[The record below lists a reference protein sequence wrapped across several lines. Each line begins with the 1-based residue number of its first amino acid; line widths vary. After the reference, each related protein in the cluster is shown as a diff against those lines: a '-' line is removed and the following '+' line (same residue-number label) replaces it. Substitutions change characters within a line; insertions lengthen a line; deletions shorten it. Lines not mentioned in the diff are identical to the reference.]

1 MKIFYDKKDCC
12 GCTACKNICPTHAI
26 NMRTDK
32 EGFFYPD
39 INEDLCIGC
48 NLCIDVCPMKN
59 EVMIQEHFEI
69 PEVYAVK
76 HVSDS
81 VRMSSSSG
89 GAYTAISDFV
99 IEDKNGICYGA
110 AFDEEFNVKHKEA
123 INTSERNK
131 FRGSKYVQSDL
142 GNVFYQ
148 IKQNLISEKL
158 VLFTG
163 TPCQTAGL
171 ANYLKLSKVDVSNLI
186 LNDIICHG
194 TPSPKIW
201 KDYINF
207 IEEKNKSKIKNYT
220 FRFKEKGWRGY
231 NIKVE
236 FENNYVKVNTKDILK
251 YVKLF
256 NSNLILR
263 PSCYHC
269 KFSNLNRS
277 ADLTIGDFWGI
288 EKSIPEFED
297 TKGVSLVLVNTK
309 RGKDIFEQIKNNF
322 IYKQSNTADCMQLN
336 LYQPT
341 PEPKNRIKFW
351 EDYWSKG
358 FKFITKN
365 YARDKLSRRIKSL
378 IKKLLQ
384 QLGLLT
390 KIKQVLAR
398 L

>member
-1 MKIFYDKKDCC
+1 MKIFHDKKDCS
-12 GCTACKNICPTHAI
+12 GCTACKSVCPNQAI
-26 NMRTDK
+26 KMKPDK
-32 EGFFYPD
+32 EGFFYPVID
-39 INEDLCIGC
+39 ENLCIECG
-48 NLCIDVCPMKN
+48 LCIDVCPMKN
-59 EVMIQEHFEI
+59 EVIIQEHFAT

-76 HVSDS
+76 HVSDL
-81 VRMSSSSG
+81 VRMLSSSG

-99 IEDKNGICYGA
+99 IEDKKGICYGA
-110 AFDEEFNVKHKEA
+110 VFDEEFNVEHKDA
-123 INTSERNK
+123 ITTDERNK

-148 IKQNLISEKL
+148 IKQNLIKGKS

-163 TPCQTAGL
+163 TPCHTAGL
-171 ANYLKLSKVDVSNLI
+171 AKYLELSKIDASNLI

-201 KDYINF
+201 KDYVVF

-231 NIKVE
+231 NVKVE
-236 FENNYVKVNTKDILK
+236 FESDHVKLNTKDVLK

-269 KFSNLNRS
+269 KFSNLNRPS
-277 ADLTIGDFWGI
+277 DLTIGDFWGI
-288 EKSIPEFED
+288 EKSMPEFED
-297 TKGVSLVLVNTK
+297 SKGVSLVLVNTK
-309 RGKDIFEQIKNNF
+309 RGKYVFERIKSNF
-322 IYKQSNTADCMQLN
+322 IYRQSNTVDCMQLN

-341 PEPKNRIKFW
+341 PKPINREKFW
-351 EDYWSKG
+351 KDYQNKG
-358 FKFITKN
+358 FEFVAKN
-365 YARDKLSRRIKSL
+365 YTRNKLSRRIKSHG
-378 IKKLLQ
+378 KKLLQ
-384 QLGLLT
+384 RLGLLA

-398 L
+398 